1 MLQLARIGLAII
13 VILFVGYGLFTEDF
27 VYQSYMMFSLGLL
40 MLVMGVEE
48 FRRDRRALGWLCVA
62 VFLFTSYVS
71 IQGFFIN

>member
-13 VILFVGYGLFTEDF
+13 VILFAGYGLFTEDF

-48 FRRDRRALGWLCVA
+48 FRRDRRVQDGYVWLFFYLHPMFPFKD
-62 VFLFTSYVS
+62 FL
-71 IQGFFIN
+71 